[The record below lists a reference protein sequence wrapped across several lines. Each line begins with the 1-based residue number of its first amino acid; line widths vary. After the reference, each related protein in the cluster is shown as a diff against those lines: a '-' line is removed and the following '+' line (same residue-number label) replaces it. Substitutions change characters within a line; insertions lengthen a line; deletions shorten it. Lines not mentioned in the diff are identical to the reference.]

1 MADKKGKPK
10 SRGNGQGTAILAK
23 NKKSWIA
30 IVTVGKKL
38 VDGKFYT
45 VRKKKSGFPT
55 KKAALAYC
63 PKLLSEGQIDPAAKY
78 TLQEVYEMWEEFY
91 EDRVGASTMDDYK
104 YAYKH
109 FKPYHSIYIRSIT
122 PENLQECL
130 DKCKS
135 GKRTHQNMK
144 VTAGLIWRYA
154 VDHKIVDRDITRNLF
169 IGRHE
174 SVKRDPLTDEEVEM
188 FKSEIGKTRYAEY
201 IYALCYLGFRPGELL
216 KLHKD
221 DLHEQEIDG
230 KKVYY
235 LVGGGKTQA
244 GRDRIVVIPPQIL
257 DIVLARKKVE
267 GTDFLFPQYVY
278 SRKKPYN
285 FVGFKQMSDEYLRD
299 SVFKKLA
306 KKFGMDEKK
315 VPYCARHTYADKLD
329 EAAGSDKSKAKL
341 IGHKDYKFTEYKY
354 QSTQIAALNE
364 VAESIK

>member
-1 MADKKGKPK
+1 MTKKGKPK
-10 SRGNGQGTAILAK
+10 SRGNGQGTAILSK

-30 IVTVGKKL
+30 VVTIGKKQI
-38 VDGKFYT
+38 GNRIQT

-63 PKLLSEGQIDPAAKY
+63 PVLLAEGNIGSSARY
-78 TLQEVYEMWEEFY
+78 TLQEVYEMWEKSY
-91 EDRVGASTMDDYK
+91 EDRVVKSTMDDYR

-109 FKPYHSIYIRSIT
+109 FEAFSSVYIDTIT

-130 DKCKS
+130 DKCKA

-154 VDHKIVDRDITRNLF
+154 VDHRIIDRDITRNLF

-188 FKSEIGKTRYAEY
+188 FKSEIGKTQYAEY

-230 KKVYY
+230 KKIYY

-244 GRDRIVVIPPQIL
+244 GRDRAVVIPPQIL
-257 DIVLARKKVE
+257 DMILVRKEVE
-267 GTDFLFPQYVY
+267 GTNLLFPQYVY
-278 SRKKPYN
+278 SRKKPYS

-329 EAAGSDKSKAKL
+329 DAAGSDKSKAKL
-341 IGHKDYKFTEYKY
+341 IGHKDYKFTEDKY
-354 QSTQIAALNE
+354 QSIQIAALNK
-364 VAESIK
+364 VAESLK